1 MNKVNNF
8 QYGGLLLVD
17 PIKFNNKNKQQTS
30 SKKENNND
38 NDDDALGDII
48 DKISGLPSD
57 VVALQESLR
66 NIVPDFNGN
75 VTKSSAAYRYIVSK
89 IALASANKKLADQAI
104 DFVKANDSMR
114 EYAITNNGG
123 IYVYKN
129 TESGQ
134 RRLALISTND
144 FDPREHLPAYIS
156 DLINERSNNPAYA
169 NNNELLTTIGD
180 SIGRSVVFKKIMDIV
195 QNVKYSTNEGSMK
208 VITDGIRKIS
218 NENGEGAWAQTK
230 TETVKITQNDNDPN
244 IQRALIYIFNNLTAK
259 EQRLLTLVGKEQNM
273 SIKNII
279 GNVIKT
285 QSQELNKTDYDFVK
299 LSSGESSGGSGKS
312 KSGSGKEDLSH
323 TIGTSQ
329 SYMLQHDMGEKIN
342 DNIKLGST
350 VFETVNGGW
359 LSRDIFSTKN
369 NEIIDGG
376 TMRNILFNS
385 QIAPAIDKNSVYF
398 GGKKLSTND
407 LDYIAYKSSGYK
419 ALYLPYVRDSQNNI
433 NIDFTK
439 WEKIKKA
446 ETEIKRQG
454 IKDRGSNQ
462 EQINKIAEIYK
473 SQGAEDLLDY
483 AYANANVTE
492 DGVTENQKKNA
503 SARLQK
509 FIFIEGLATQN
520 SLSNYG
526 SGAINPSPLANVYN
540 LNWTYNKSNSKE
552 KQIQKQL
559 QGYIF
564 KGIDIDSEKD
574 SDKLPLN
581 LQNIYDDIDSD
592 SDIVESV
599 VYAPVH
605 RDFTATGIATESM
618 VVKKEFADD
627 QETNKGYSGT
637 TEVVTAFPEIN

>member
-17 PIKFNNKNKQQTS
+17 PIKLSNNKNKQQPS
-30 SKKENNND
+30 SKKES
-38 NDDDALGDII
+38 DDDALGDII

-66 NIVPDFNGN
+66 NITTDFNGN
-75 VTKSSAAYRYIVSK
+75 VSKSSSAYRYIVSK
-89 IALASANKKLADQAI
+89 IALAAANKKLADQAI
-104 DFVKANDSMR
+104 DFVKANDSMK

-129 TESGQ
+129 AEDGK

-230 TETVKITQNDNDPN
+230 TETVKITQNDKDPN
-244 IQRALIYIFNNLTAK
+244 IQRAFIYIFNNLTAK

-273 SIKNII
+273 SINDII

-285 QSQELNKTDYDFVK
+285 QSQELNKTDYDFVR
-299 LSSGESSGGSGKS
+299 LSSSESGSGSGSRSGKT
-312 KSGSGKEDLSH
+312 GSGKEDLSH
-323 TIGTSQ
+323 TIATSQ

-385 QIAPAIDKNSVYF
+385 QIAPAIDKNSIYF
-398 GGKKLSTND
+398 GGKKVSAND

-419 ALYLPYVRDSQNNI
+419 ALYLPYVKDSQNNI

-446 ETEIKRQG
+446 EAEIKRQG

-540 LNWTYNKSNSKE
+540 LNWIYNKSNSKE

-605 RDFTATGIATESM
+605 RDFTATGIATEAM